1 MTSIPRFGCSR
12 LVLGALLAALMFGT
26 PAVAHA
32 HGRLKSSAPGSG
44 AHLSLIPRELR
55 LEFSE
60 VPDLTFSTIAL
71 LDDTGKPVA
80 LGTLQYS
87 VSSHRVVVASI
98 SSTLRPGTYVVQW
111 QLAGDDGHPVRGRFD
126 FVIAPGAM
134 LGVADSA
141 MGGVVMD
148 HDTVV
153 RGMVMH
159 HDVASMPDGEGFG
172 VASPAFVV
180 IRWLQFIAMLLTIG
194 AVVFRQLVLRVL
206 RREQTPDSPML
217 DGAEARAARI
227 GHIAVG
233 ILALTLLLRLLAQ
246 SYAMHGA
253 AGAWNVRL
261 SAQMIAHTMW
271 GKGWLLQLVGLAV
284 AGVGF
289 QVADRARRAHAVFGH
304 SAMHRRT
311 GWLIAAIGVV
321 ILAFSPAV
329 AGHAASVPGFRA
341 LGVLADALHIL
352 AASGWLGSL
361 TLVLTA
367 GLPAAMALA
376 DGERGPMVAALIN
389 AFSPVALASAAVVT
403 ITGVF
408 AAWLHVGHVPN
419 LWGTRYGITLLVKLG
434 ILGVVALTGFYNWR
448 FVQPTLGTDAA
459 TVHLRRS
466 ARVEVAVAILVLL
479 VTAVLVA
486 TPTSM
491 DMVM

>member
-1 MTSIPRFGCSR
+1 MTSIPRLGFSR
-12 LVLGALLAALMFGT
+12 LVLGTLLAALIVFA

-60 VPDLTFSTIAL
+60 VPDLTFSTVAL
-71 LDDTGKPVA
+71 LDGTGKPVA
-80 LGTLQYS
+80 LDTLHYS
-87 VSSHRVVVASI
+87 VASHRIVVASI
-98 SSTLRPGTYVVQW
+98 AAVLPPGVYVVQW

-134 LGVADSA
+134 LGAADS
-141 MGGVVMD
+141 
-148 HDTVV
+148 TVS
-153 RGMVMH
+153 GMVMH
-159 HDVASMPDGEGFG
+159 HDVASMPEGDGFG
-172 VASPAFVV
+172 VTSPAFVV
-180 IRWLQFIAMLLTIG
+180 IRWLQFIAMLLAIG

-206 RREQTPDSPML
+206 RREQAPDSPML

-233 ILALTLLLRLLAQ
+233 ILAVTLLLRLLAQ

-289 QVADRARRAHAVFGH
+289 QVADRARRARAVVGH
-304 SAMHRRT
+304 STMHRRT
-311 GWLIAAIGVV
+311 GWGIAAIGVV
-321 ILAFSPAV
+321 ILAFSPAF
-329 AGHAASVPGFRA
+329 AGHAASAPSFRTLA
-341 LGVLADALHIL
+341 VLADALHIM

-367 GLPAAMALA
+367 GVPAAMALA

-419 LWGTRYGITLLVKLG
+419 LWDTRYGVTLLVKLG

-466 ARVEVAVAILVLL
+466 ARVEVIVAILVLL

-491 DMVM
+491 DMAM